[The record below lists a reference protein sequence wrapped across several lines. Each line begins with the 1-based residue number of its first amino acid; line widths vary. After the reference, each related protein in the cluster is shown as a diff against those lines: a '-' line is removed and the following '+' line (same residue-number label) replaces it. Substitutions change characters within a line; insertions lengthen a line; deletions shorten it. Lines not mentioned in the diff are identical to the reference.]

1 LSATINASPWR
12 RAPEEHVDVAGM
24 QEVEDAVR
32 EHDASL
38 LRRAPAR
45 RVGPIVDL

>member
-1 LSATINASPWR
+1 M
-12 RAPEEHVDVAGM
+12 E
-24 QEVEDAVR
+24 EVEDLVG
-32 EHDASL
+32 EHDPAL